1 MTSSAATTSSNL
13 TAPPLTS
20 NQADV
25 YPSEPRGPARSQVPE
40 GALPPAIN
48 VHGAS
53 TQSSPV
59 SSAMQRSSPN
69 PSPLSQQ
76 THAQDITSNDAGD
89 TAEGSNV
96 NKVTSD
102 QCPVGIAVS
111 APIKLSTS
119 KTSIPTD
126 SIAAES
132 ATPPPINKKSKKQLA
147 KDTKAQQKAEAQAVA
162 RAKAE
167 QLRQDLA
174 KKQQQREEEQRRKI
188 ETKQKEKEEKARRK
202 AEKKEKR
209 NGFLRKPASSA
220 LTKAEIESAVASS
233 QAEASANRIEASTT
247 AFKPAPAII
256 SSSTSLPAMQSALS
270 VNKLPTVRPE
280 ASESGQ
286 TSPSPTPAGQFLS
299 SFKTGEKQGEND
311 KKPEVKLKR
320 SFFGTLKKR
329 FSYYTVDEEG
339 VSPMTSQR
347 ARRTITI
354 AGPTGVREQEA
365 GKTGHEKQEANGLFK
380 RRLEKDGLIAPP
392 PRQTSLIAVASD
404 SSIHRRDDTVT
415 EETSEITADESPR
428 TVRPNST
435 LISSPSASSDQ
446 ILRKPIST
454 EETFSNKVLSQ
465 SSLSEAR
472 NPSPIEGNIS
482 SSEHTRADDQ
492 ISDVLSPSAATT
504 ADFGTNLGSSSP
516 APMPVTPST
525 SGDSQLSYIHSHAS
539 HNSNITPVT
548 SVSESEA
555 LSDEGLRMGKESK
568 ELQQSGGE
576 IPPEGEGS
584 DETVLAIKMD
594 PTSSPIIAV

>member
-1 MTSSAATTSSNL
+1 M
-13 TAPPLTS
+13 
-20 NQADV
+20 

-286 TSPSPTPAGQFLS
+286 TSPSPTPAGQFISL
-299 SFKTGEKQGEND
+299 FKTGEKQGEND

>member
-1 MTSSAATTSSNL
+1 M
-13 TAPPLTS
+13 
-20 NQADV
+20 

>member
-1 MTSSAATTSSNL
+1 M
-13 TAPPLTS
+13 
-20 NQADV
+20 

-299 SFKTGEKQGEND
+299 LFKTGEKQGEND

>member
-89 TAEGSNV
+89 TAGGSNV

>member
-1 MTSSAATTSSNL
+1 M
-13 TAPPLTS
+13 
-20 NQADV
+20 

-220 LTKAEIESAVASS
+220 LTKAEIKSAVASS

-446 ILRKPIST
+446 ILRKPISS